1 MLVHSEEDFGTT
13 TKVLIVLAVVCIL
26 CALAIMSSVDEVM
39 WAIAFAMGATV
50 FGSIAML
57 RIETRNIDHVKFPR
71 R

>member
-13 TKVLIVLAVVCIL
+13 TKVLIALAAVCVL
-26 CALAIMSSVDEVM
+26 CAMGIMGSMDEVM
-39 WAIAFAMGATV
+39 WAISFALGAAV